1 MPHHSGSEVAMFL
14 WCMRSTDNFS
24 KGVDEPDCTRMDG
37 GGGRGE
43 GEGREGPERQIL
55 LH

>member
-1 MPHHSGSEVAMFL
+1 MLTPHHSGSDVAMFL
-14 WCMRSTDNFS
+14 RCMRSTDNFS

-37 GGGRGE
+37 GGGRG
-43 GEGREGPERQIL
+43 REGPERQIL